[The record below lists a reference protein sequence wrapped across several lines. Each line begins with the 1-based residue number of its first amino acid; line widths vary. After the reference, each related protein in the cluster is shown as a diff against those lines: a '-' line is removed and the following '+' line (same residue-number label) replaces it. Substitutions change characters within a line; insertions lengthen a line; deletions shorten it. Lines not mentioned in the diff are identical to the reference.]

1 MKRLLIPLAAA
12 GLSAALLAQPS
23 SAAPDWV
30 TDNLMPKP
38 ADAYSTAKFW
48 LGANGAALRKATQY
62 NWDAKNVS
70 KLVATQS
77 KDGAPDGKP
86 GLTAPTG
93 TPKPTASK
101 NVNLPKT
108 IGKVFFV
115 DHAGRYRWCSA
126 TSIQARNRNLV
137 ATAGHCVYET
147 GKDVYAKWIFVPGY
161 YQGKAPWG
169 VYVGAYA
176 FTSYDLDTYDD
187 YDGDF
192 AFVAVHNGFSLVA
205 EQAEG
210 KQVLKS
216 EFDKFDGKKDVKS
229 TELKDIPGGKT
240 AEQQYKEGLDKYG
253 PNGGFRADN
262 VTSKDAAGGNFE
274 DSVPT
279 VDEVEVTEGQYAA
292 APAANENPALW
303 KNGDKG
309 ATKNTAL
316 TEAQYKQKLDEKAQ
330 GKVLGKVWKD
340 NLGDYWLTQ
349 YYVVQWYKV
358 SSSTKYFH
366 DAYFIFPDNAKAKDM
381 GRLGDVVGGQ
391 GFAWNQPRGQKVTVF
406 GYPAAPHPD
415 GDKPY
420 TGVTPKW
427 CSGTTGT
434 KTYQVNTFRVEEHQ
448 VLKCSMTPGAD
459 GGPWLMK
466 YDNGK
471 RTGYVNGVTS
481 MFHDQDGNDRIDFIS
496 SAYFDG
502 EVADVYNKANYA
514 ETKSIVG
521 PNGELLD

>member
-12 GLSAALLAQPS
+12 GLSAALLAHPS
-23 SAAPDWV
+23 SAVPSWV
-30 TDNLMPKP
+30 SDNLMPKP

-62 NWDAKNVS
+62 HWDAKNVS

-86 GLTAPTG
+86 GLTAATSA
-93 TPKPTASK
+93 PKPSASK

-115 DHAGRYRWCSA
+115 DSAGRHRWCSA
-126 TSIQARNRNLV
+126 TSIQARYRNLV

-147 GKDVYAKWIFVPGY
+147 GKDVYSKWIFVPGY

-176 FTSYDLDTYDD
+176 FTAYDLDTYDD

-192 AFVAVHNGFSLVA
+192 AFVAVHNGFSLTGSKEVT
-205 EQAEG
+205 
-210 KQVLKS
+210 KS
-216 EFDKFDGKKDVKS
+216 EFTAWGGDKWIDQEEVKKDEYD
-229 TELKDIPGGKT
+229 TGRE
-240 AEQQYKEGLDKYG
+240 KYG
-253 PNGGFRADN
+253 SAGPYW
-262 VTSKDAAGGNFE
+262 SKDFDVTPDKVGHDYKGEKAL
-274 DSVPT
+274 T
-279 VDEVEVTEGQYAA
+279 RVEVTDADYAK
-292 APAANENPALW
+292 APAGTRDD
-303 KNGDKG
+303 KNGEQYEKVGPTPISQETYKKLVADK
-309 ATKNTAL
+309 A
-316 TEAQYKQKLDEKAQ
+316 D
-330 GKVLGKVWKD
+330 GKVLGKLDVTKD
-340 NLGDYWLTQ
+340 ANGTETGWFETH
-349 YYVVQWYKV
+349 YYLKQWVKAGKTV
-358 SSSTKYFH
+358 RYFRDH
-366 DAYFIFPDNAKAKDM
+366 YFMGMAKDM

-406 GYPAAPHPD
+406 GYPGDPHPD

-427 CSGTTGT
+427 CSGKTGT

-448 VLKCSMTPGAD
+448 VLKCSMTGGAD

-481 MFHDQDGNDRIDFIS
+481 MFHDQDGNDRIDYIS

-521 PNGELLD
+521 PNGELLK

>member
-30 TDNLMPKP
+30 TDNLLPKP

-62 NWDAKNVS
+62 HWDAKNVT
-70 KLVATQS
+70 KLVAARGEE
-77 KDGAPDGKP
+77 DAAPDGKP

-93 TPKPTASK
+93 TPKPSASK

-115 DHAGRYRWCSA
+115 DHDGHYRWCSA
-126 TSIQARNRNLV
+126 TSIQSRHRNLV

-147 GKDVYAKWIFVPGY
+147 GEDVYAKWVFVPGY

-176 FTSYDLDTYDD
+176 FTAYDLDTYDD

-192 AFVAVHNGFSLVA
+192 AFVAVHNGFSLTGSKEVNKG
-205 EQAEG
+205 EFSDWGGDKWVEHEEI
-210 KQVLKS
+210 KKE
-216 EFDKFDGKKDVKS
+216 EFD
-229 TELKDIPGGKT
+229 PGFS
-240 AEQQYKEGLDKYG
+240 KYG
-253 PNGGFRADN
+253 PMGPYW
-262 VTSKDAAGGNFE
+262 SKEYD
-274 DSVPT
+274 PT
-279 VDEVEVTEGQYAA
+279 PEKVGHDYKGDKTLIKVEVTKTDYEAA
-292 APAANENPALW
+292 AKSTAEN
-303 KNGDKG
+303 KNGEQYELVG
-309 ATKNTAL
+309 PTAISQE
-316 TEAQYKQKLDEKAQ
+316 TYKKLLSEKAA
-330 GKVLGKVWKD
+330 GKFLGWLQADKD
-340 NLGDYWLTQ
+340 KNGAEIAWYETH
-349 YYVVQWYKV
+349 YYVKQWIKEGSKTV
-358 SSSTKYFH
+358 RYFRDH
-366 DAYFIFPDNAKAKDM
+366 YFIGMAKDM

-391 GFAWNQPRGQKVTVF
+391 GFAWNQPRGQKVMVF
-406 GYPAAPHPD
+406 GYPGDPHPD

-420 TGVTPKW
+420 SGVTPKW
-427 CSGTTGT
+427 CSGKTGT

-448 VLKCSMTPGAD
+448 VLKCSMTGGAD

-502 EVADVYNKANYA
+502 EVAAVYDKANYA

-521 PNGELLD
+521 PNGELLK